1 MTLNA
6 VIRCSSCN
14 RVSPKSGSTGGVCKW
29 CLEIEILNKRLG
41 SNQLSCEKEIEQLK
55 SKLEGFKSELEGFKS
70 EVQDFIEDLIIH
82 GYPIERDEAIKL
94 SDKLLEGN

>member
-14 RVSPKSGSTGGVCKW
+14 RVSPKSGSKNGICKW

-41 SNQLSCEKEIEQLK
+41 SNQLSCEKEIERLKNENIFLKQQSYNQTRQIEQLQYD
-55 SKLEGFKSELEGFKS
+55 LEGK
-70 EVQDFIEDLIIH
+70 
-82 GYPIERDEAIKL
+82 
-94 SDKLLEGN
+94 